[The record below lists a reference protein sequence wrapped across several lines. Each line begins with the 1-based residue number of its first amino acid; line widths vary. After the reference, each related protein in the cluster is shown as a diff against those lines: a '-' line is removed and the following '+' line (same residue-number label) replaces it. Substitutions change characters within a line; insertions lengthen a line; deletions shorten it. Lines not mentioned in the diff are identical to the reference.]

1 MHQNT
6 IQPNDTA
13 HYLTLFKGL
22 RRENGVEQGDAQ
34 YIDGMLE
41 QWHAYLD
48 KPDTFDDATRQ
59 DMFDRMAVGIHETL
73 SIRDM
78 LIVDALKPNMRSLEG
93 FATAPHDPRNVRRMY
108 RTLGEIFNS
117 TDERYDT
124 HHLTHVAE
132 CLQRM
137 AESQQV
143 EYQAQPY
150 AMAAYLEWSANR
162 PTQATRLARKALAI
176 DGKLTL
182 AAIILSAIN
191 NNVKPKRYQN

>member
-1 MHQNT
+1 MNQT
-6 IQPNDTA
+6 TPARDTA
-13 HYLTLFKGL
+13 HYLMLFEDL

-41 QWHAYLD
+41 QWHAYIQH
-48 KPDTFDDATRQ
+48 PDTFDDATRQ
-59 DMFDRMAVGIHETL
+59 DMFDRMAVGMHETL

-78 LIVDALKPNMRSLEG
+78 LIVDALKPDMRRIEG
-93 FATAPHDPRNVRRMY
+93 FAISPHDPRNVRRMY
-108 RTLGEIFNS
+108 RTLGEIFNA
-117 TDERYDT
+117 TDGRYDIR
-124 HHLTHVAE
+124 HLIHVAG

-137 AESQQV
+137 AASQQG

-150 AMAAYLEWSANR
+150 AMAAYLEWFANR
-162 PTQATRLARKALAI
+162 PTQATRLAHKALAI
-176 DGKLTL
+176 DEELTL